1 MPPKFRTVSGEETIR
16 NICKHFGGKVVSQKG
31 SHVKIKL
38 DSGNVTIIPNHKEL
52 DRFTLKGALDL
63 AGISLEQF
71 YEKL

>member
-1 MPPKFRTVSGEETIR
+1 MLPKFRTVSGEETIK
-16 NICKHFGGKVVSQKG
+16 NICKHFGGHMVSQKG

-38 DSGNVTIIPNHKEL
+38 NSGNVTIVPNHKEI
-52 DRFTLKGALDL
+52 DRFTLKGVLDL